1 LPPIDGRVIGSSLKK
16 DLSSTMSTVLQK
28 KLNGKLD
35 EIGDMQRKKKLEE
48 VTNPVNNEENNDKP
62 INENPVVVM
71 KNDIPKPP

>member
-1 LPPIDGRVIGSSLKK
+1 MPPIDGRVIGSRLKK

-48 VTNPVNNEENNDKP
+48 VTNPVNNEENNDEP

>member
-1 LPPIDGRVIGSSLKK
+1 
-16 DLSSTMSTVLQK
+16 MSTVLQK

-48 VTNPVNNEENNDKP
+48 VTNPVNNEENNDEP

>member
-1 LPPIDGRVIGSSLKK
+1 MPPIDGRVIGSSLKK